1 MTTETAPQLSQVS
14 KIHMLHDRLVKAE
27 ALVATGK
34 VHPAVNMPGHYI
46 VEGSNGFYILNGA
59 CHCEDAV
66 NRPELKYCKHRLS
79 VEIFKEQ
86 QALADNPKV
95 SKATKT
101 ANTTPP
107 ETDRTLEDK
116 LEDLYP
122 KVRRTDS
129 PR

>member
-1 MTTETAPQLSQVS
+1 MTTENTPQLSPVA
-14 KIHMLHDRLVKAE
+14 KIRMLHDRLVKAE
-27 ALVATGK
+27 ALVAGGK

-86 QALADNPKV
+86 QTLADNPKV

-101 ANTTPP
+101 ANAAPP
-107 ETDRTLEDK
+107 ESERTLEDH
-116 LEDLYP
+116 LADLYP
-122 KVRRTDS
+122 KAKRSDS
-129 PR
+129 LR

>member
-1 MTTETAPQLSQVS
+1 MTTETTPQLSPVA
-14 KIHMLHDRLVKAE
+14 KIRMLHDRLVKAE
-27 ALVATGK
+27 TLVASGK

-46 VEGSNGFYILNGA
+46 VEGNNGFYILNGT

>member
-1 MTTETAPQLSQVS
+1 MTTETTPQLSPVA
-14 KIHMLHDRLVKAE
+14 KIRMLHDRLVKAE

-86 QALADNPKV
+86 QAKAQDPKV
-95 SKATKT
+95 IKATNKAST
-101 ANTTPP
+101 TTP
-107 ETDRTLEDK
+107 ESDRPLEDQ
-116 LEDLYP
+116 LADLYP
-122 KVRRTDS
+122 KAPPTSS